1 MSSPDELPTVTDP
14 LLAERFAPYRG
25 AGDREIFLNALER
38 LLAYFRT
45 TTDLPIPTEVVFY
58 SAVDTT
64 LDFYNLAERL
74 QVRSMAIVAGPP
86 TFSLD
91 IAGGPLKSRMR
102 IYVKR
107 DGE

>member
-25 AGDREIFLNALER
+25 VGDREIFLNALER
-38 LLAYFRT
+38 LLAYFRAA
-45 TTDLPIPTEVVFY
+45 TDLPVPTEVVFY

-74 QVRSMAIVAGPP
+74 QVKDSAIVTGPP
-86 TFSLD
+86 TVSLD
-91 IAGGPLKSRMR
+91 ITGGPLKSRLR

>member
-25 AGDREIFLNALER
+25 GDRAIFLDALER

-58 SAVDTT
+58 SPVDTM

-74 QVRSMAIVAGPP
+74 QVKDGAVLNGPP

-91 IAGGPLKSRMR
+91 IAGGPLRSRMR
-102 IYVKR
+102 IYVK
-107 DGE
+107 DGRP